1 MQRRPSLL
9 IVTLAVVVCAT
20 ALPTAAQVQGQP
32 PQGAQTPL
40 VTPAASPA
48 PARAPLEIPR
58 WARVSFFAQ
67 ASSTTG
73 ADGSSSSFSEIVTNV
88 AGQSAQHAGSG
99 FEYGFDARFGAY
111 PSTRDRNPRTSVYD
125 AFVAQRLMDGRV
137 LVKAG
142 QMWLNDLGGLGS
154 VGGALVEVRQS
165 ADTTRLRWRAGGFGG
180 VEPEI
185 MDVGY
190 VSGIRKLGGY
200 FALDENGAQR
210 SVIGYVN
217 VRNQNLT
224 ERSVLSFTNYI
235 PVQQSVFV
243 YQAAEVDL
251 SGPGGQG
258 AGGLTYF
265 FVNARVAPAKRADV
279 QLTYHR
285 GRSIDA
291 RSITDDLL
299 NGRPVPARTLDGFL
313 FESIGARL
321 TVEVAK
327 GVRVFGGY
335 GQDKND
341 RDADPMNR
349 LSFGVY
355 SSSVLG
361 TGIDVNITD
370 YRYTR
375 GSASSY
381 DSWYVSAGRSF
392 GSRCYLSGEYTTS
405 LSVLRYARAD
415 GFMVENRPKTDRL
428 GASANIYLSRML
440 SLLVVA
446 DYTRDEGYKETRI
459 LSGLSTRF

>member
-1 MQRRPSLL
+1 MTPRLTMLSVAL
-9 IVTLAVVVCAT
+9 VAFAGTA
-20 ALPTAAQVQGQP
+20 ALPAAAQPQVQGTQ
-32 PQGAQTPL
+32 
-40 VTPAASPA
+40 ASPA
-48 PARAPLEIPR
+48 AVSAAPAPASIPR
-58 WARVSFFAQ
+58 WARVSFYANI
-67 ASSTTG
+67 ASTTG
-73 ADGSSSSFSEIVTNV
+73 ADGASSSFSEIVTTV
-88 AGQSAQHAGSG
+88 AAQSVLHSGNG
-99 FEYGFDARFGAY
+99 FEYGLDARFGAY
-111 PSTRDRNPRTSVYD
+111 PSTDDRDPRTSVYD

-190 VSGIRKLGGY
+190 VSGVKKFGGY
-200 FALDENGAQR
+200 FALEGNGAQR
-210 SVIGYVN
+210 SVVGYVN
-217 VRNQNLT
+217 VRNEDLT

-235 PVQQSVFV
+235 PVQQSVFI

-251 SGPGGQG
+251 AGPGGEG
-258 AGGLTYF
+258 SGGLTYF
-265 FVNARVAPAKRADV
+265 FVNARVAPAKRTDIQA
-279 QLTYHR
+279 TYHR

-299 NGRPVPARTLDGFL
+299 NGRPVPAKTLDGFL
-313 FESIGARL
+313 YESIGARL
-321 TVEVAK
+321 TIEVAK
-327 GVRVFGGY
+327 GFRVFAGY

-341 RDADPMNR
+341 RDADPMDR

-355 SSSVLG
+355 TSNLFG
-361 TGIDVNITD
+361 TGVDVNVTD
-370 YRYTR
+370 YRYQR

-392 GSRCYLSGEYTTS
+392 GSRLYLSGEYTTS
-405 LSVLRYARAD
+405 LSVLRYARED
-415 GFMVENRPKTDRL
+415 GFVVESRPQTDRF
-428 GASANIYLSRML
+428 GASANIYLSRTL

-446 DYTRDEGYKETRI
+446 DYTRDEGYKETRL
-459 LSGLSTRF
+459 LSGLSVRF